1 MQARYISHMY
11 WHRKEQFLLE
21 QDRYAAW
28 TLFAVESGRFRFKI
42 QEHQGEAGA
51 GDMVVCP
58 PQTLF
63 VREVIEPVSFHFF
76 HYHVEECGAESVAPD
91 VQGIGAG
98 MWRILDEGRLSTTF
112 RYIHAVKER
121 EELARA
127 VKLEHLLRDLLFLA
141 DEARWAEGV
150 AGMGHVPQAD
160 ERMEEARRWLDNHA
174 LRGSGIR
181 DLATLLEL
189 TPVQLTR
196 RFRAAHGINPQD
208 YATEL
213 RIREAGRLLSG
224 TRLALHEIAAR
235 CGYENGYYLSRVFRK
250 KTGLNPSEYRKRYQV

>member
-1 MQARYISHMY
+1 MQLRYISHMY

-42 QEHQGEAGA
+42 QGHQGEAGA
-51 GDMVVCP
+51 GDIVVCP

-63 VREVIEPVSFHFF
+63 VREVIETVSFHFF
-76 HYHVEECGAESVAPD
+76 HYDVEERGAGTIVSD
-91 VQGIGAG
+91 VPGIGAG
-98 MWRILDEGRLSTTF
+98 LWRILDAGRLDTTF
-112 RYIHAVKER
+112 RYIHSAKER
-121 EELARA
+121 EELTRG

-141 DEARWAEGV
+141 DEARQAEGA
-150 AGMGHVPQAD
+150 AGMEHEPQAD
-160 ERMEEARRWLDNHA
+160 EQMEEARRWLDQQA

-196 RFRAAHGINPQD
+196 RFRAAHGMNPQD